1 MKTRYPNVTVSP
13 DRHGKLRA
21 RFRKAGYPAAYMKHL
36 PDTPGFEAEY
46 KALTSKA
53 VENRTKPGSVSDLCG
68 RYYTSADF
76 MAKGGADDKARRRG
90 LIESFRAE
98 YGDELVQEFGFEH
111 IELILLAR
119 TKKAV
124 NAKGRTVGG
133 QVAAHN
139 LRKQLRRLFAYAV
152 KLKWIGKNPVEEAD
166 TVGKRKLT
174 GYHSWT
180 EAEIAQYQ
188 AKHPIG
194 TSARLALEI
203 VLWTG
208 QRRGDARLFGP
219 KHIQRGKINFQAAK
233 NGADLWLPIAPD
245 LRRAIDGMASIG
257 ISSYLVTAYG
267 KTFSKDGFG
276 NRFREWADEAG
287 LPHCTIHGLRKAIAR
302 RMAESKATQAGIKAV
317 GGWKGDAEVALYTAA
332 AAQEGLA
339 DDAMGLVVDRFSAG
353 KSVSQSPSASQGEN
367 GGKTQG

>member
-36 PDTPGFEAEY
+36 PDTPGFDAEY
-46 KALTSKA
+46 KALATKA
-53 VENRTKPGSVSDLCG
+53 IENRTKPGSVSDLCT
-68 RYYTSADF
+68 RYYASADF

-90 LIESFRAE
+90 LIESFRADF
-98 YGDELVQEFGFEH
+98 GDDLVSDFSFEH
-111 IELILLAR
+111 IEGILIQR
-119 TKKAV
+119 THKTV

-152 KLKWIGKNPVEEAD
+152 KLKWISKNPVEEAD
-166 TVGKRKLT
+166 NVGKRKLT
-174 GYHSWT
+174 GFHTWT

-188 AKHPIG
+188 AKHPLG

-203 VLWTG
+203 VLWTA

-219 KHIQRGKINFQAAK
+219 RHIQRGKINYQASK
-233 NGADLWLPIAPD
+233 NAADLWLPIAPD
-245 LRRAIDGMASIG
+245 LKRAIDAMPSVGLNSF
-257 ISSYLVTAYG
+257 LVTAYG
-267 KTFSKDGFG
+267 KPFSKDGFG
-276 NRFREWADEAG
+276 NRFREWANEAG
-287 LPHCTIHGLRKAIAR
+287 LPHCGLHGLRKAIAR
-302 RMAESKATQAGIKAV
+302 RAAQSKATQAGIKAV

-339 DDAMGLVVDRFSAG
+339 DDAMELIVDRYST
-353 KSVSQSPSASQGEN
+353 KNPVSQSPSASKGEN